1 MDQVSRTATEVNL
14 RRIGQQRASEC
25 EDRAGQRPAPKAD
38 DVAALRD
45 ALASQSH
52 ELATLYAALNQV
64 HHGVILFDRDM
75 RAQFM
80 NRAVRNMFN
89 SPDALVESKPTYIEL
104 LQHAS
109 SSSTYA
115 VARADLDKYIAHR
128 LALVVAGDS
137 TTHDQR
143 LSNGKILRSQCAILP
158 GGGRMLTHTDVTDL
172 ILHAEELERLATI
185 DGMTG
190 IYNRRHFL
198 ALADRAWERSQRHD
212 RPLSLLMMDIDFF
225 KSINDRF
232 GHDTGDRVIV
242 HLANLARGSKRESDV
257 LARLG
262 GEEFAL
268 LLPDTGIEQAH
279 AIAERLRRDVATG
292 PLVAGSDLISTTVSI
307 GVAAA
312 VGRHSAI
319 PDLMKAADLA
329 LYEAK
334 NAGRNRV
341 VLRDA
346 APIIASPSL
355 GAPARPDAAHAP
367 AASGSEQQRHEPR
380 QRRASE
386 QEHPIHCIEAEN
398 AAFRRRT

>member
-1 MDQVSRTATEVNL
+1 VG
-14 RRIGQQRASEC
+14 RIGQRRASQS
-25 EDRAGQRPAPKAD
+25 EDRVERGAPKVD
-38 DVAALRD
+38 DVAALRA

-109 SSSTYA
+109 ASSTYA
-115 VARADLDKYIAHR
+115 VPRADLEKYIAHR

-143 LSNGKILRSQCAILP
+143 LSNGKVLRSQCAMLP

-172 ILHAEELERLATI
+172 ILHAEEHERLATI

-198 ALADRAWERSQRHD
+198 ALADRAWERSLRHD

-232 GHDTGDRVIV
+232 GHDTGDQVIV
-242 HLANLARGSKRESDV
+242 HLANMARGSKRESDV

-268 LLPDTGIEQAH
+268 LLPDTSIEQAH
-279 AIAERLRRDVATG
+279 AFAERLRHDVAAG
-292 PLVAGSDLISTTVSI
+292 PLVAGADLISTTVSI

-312 VGRHSAI
+312 AGRHSAI
-319 PDLMKAADLA
+319 SDLMKAADLA

-341 VLRDA
+341 VRHDA
-346 APIIASPSL
+346 SPLIASPHL
-355 GAPARPDAAHAP
+355 GGSAWPETAA
-367 AASGSEQQRHEPR
+367 SEQQRDEPR
-380 QRRASE
+380 QRRASD
-386 QEHPIHCIEAEN
+386 QQHPIDCIEAEN
-398 AAFRRRT
+398 ATFRRRT